1 MNEIC
6 ALSTFS
12 FVHVC
17 LIMNSHPVL
26 ISSQLIFFQTSR
38 HLNKTDRKRQQKRTE
53 SVWREKK
60 NKISGL
66 GGGGTSS
73 CWRQSLRFK
82 CKQAAEMQTLTAE
95 EEHTTYTPPGNC
107 ASQDGQQAASF
118 CQTVH
123 RLFLPAVGDH
133 TRTYGGAWWRRGGTD
148 GHVQPIFCRIS
159 HRQSSGPEK
168 HKSTEKSNSWW
179 LNMMDAPQGGGN
191 LSKKAKVLWKVS
203 PKNYN
208 YKKLSSHFS
217 KYWIFSPLLSF
228 WDQTLKAQQSSRFPE
243 RVLTV

>member
-1 MNEIC
+1 MFLGENCTKAFCRKHNTKHQNRPIAFLWSISVDILCMENMNEWNLRAQHFQLC
-6 ALSTFS
+6 ARLSD
-12 FVHVC
+12 HE
-17 LIMNSHPVL
+17 L
-26 ISSQLIFFQTSR
+26 SSCIDLQSAHFLPNQQTSEQNR
-38 HLNKTDRKRQQKRTE
+38 QEKTTKEDRICVKG
-53 SVWREKK
+53 KK
-60 NKISGL
+60 KQDFRP

-191 LSKKAKVLWKVS
+191 LSKKG
-203 PKNYN
+203 
-208 YKKLSSHFS
+208 
-217 KYWIFSPLLSF
+217 
-228 WDQTLKAQQSSRFPE
+228 
-243 RVLTV
+243 